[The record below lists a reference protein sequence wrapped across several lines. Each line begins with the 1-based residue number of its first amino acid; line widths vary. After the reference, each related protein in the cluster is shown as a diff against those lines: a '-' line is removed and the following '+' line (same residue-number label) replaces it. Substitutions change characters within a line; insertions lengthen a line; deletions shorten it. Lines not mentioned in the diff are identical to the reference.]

1 MMPLIPLPPILLI
14 PIRLLTMEFQVEKS
28 CP

>member
-1 MMPLIPLPPILLI
+1 MMPLIPPRPILLL

>member
-1 MMPLIPLPPILLI
+1 MISLIPLPILLI